1 MKKLFIP
8 FAAAV
13 LVACGGAEE
22 TTNEEVIEE
31 VVVEEEVTQTIHGD
45 EFDATGAMTADDF
58 MAKFTGDSM
67 VATMTAPITDV
78 CAKKGCW
85 MTLDLGGDKDMHVTF
100 KDYGFFVPKDAA
112 GKTATLTGYA
122 KIDTLDVATLKHYA
136 EDANAS
142 QEEIDA
148 ITEPEITYS
157 FEATGVVIEDV
168 KK

>member
-8 FAAAV
+8 FAAAL

-22 TTNEEVIEE
+22 TKTEEL
-31 VVVEEEVTQTIHGD
+31 VEELTEEITKTIHGED
-45 EFDATGAMTADDF
+45 FDATGAMTAEDC

-112 GKTATLTGYA
+112 GKTATLTGFA

-148 ITEPEITYS
+148 ITEPEVTYS

>member
-1 MKKLFIP
+1 MKKIIIP
-8 FAAAV
+8 FATV
-13 LVACGGAEE
+13 ILVACGGTEE
-22 TTNEEVIEE
+22 TKTEEVEE
-31 VVVEEEVTQTIHGD
+31 VVTEEITHTVYGE
-45 EFDATGAMTADDF
+45 EFDVTTAISAEDF
-58 MAKFTGDSM
+58 MSKFTGDSM
-67 VATMTAPITDV
+67 EATIKAPITEV

-85 MTLDLGGDKDMHVTF
+85 MTLDLGAEKDMHVTF

-112 GKTATLTGYA
+112 GKIATLTGYA
-122 KIDTLDVATLKHYA
+122 KIDTLVVATLKHYA

-142 QEEIDA
+142 QEEIDT